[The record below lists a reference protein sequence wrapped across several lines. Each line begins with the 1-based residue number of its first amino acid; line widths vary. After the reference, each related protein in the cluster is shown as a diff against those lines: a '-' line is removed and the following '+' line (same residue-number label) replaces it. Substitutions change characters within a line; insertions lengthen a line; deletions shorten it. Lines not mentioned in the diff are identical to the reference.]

1 VYCLHVK
8 LALKCF
14 AVAIVILAVY
24 VSYYVVITVGML
36 MIALPI
42 AAVLGRRFGTYRLNI
57 QKSGDRRLKLTN
69 ELLQGI
75 RIVKYYAWENAFR
88 DNIEANRDEELK
100 SVLGLS
106 ISRALLIFIMRYS
119 TVIAVAITLVSSPI
133 VLYLSLLIER

>member
-1 VYCLHVK
+1 
-8 LALKCF
+8 
-14 AVAIVILAVY
+14 
-24 VSYYVVITVGML
+24 ML

-133 VLYLSLLIER
+133 VLYLSLLIDR

>member
-1 VYCLHVK
+1 M
-8 LALKCF
+8 

-24 VSYYVVITVGML
+24 ISYYVVITVGML
-36 MIALPI
+36 FIALPI
-42 AAVLGRRFGTYRLNI
+42 SAAIGRRFGVYRLNI
-57 QKSGDRRLKLTN
+57 QNNGDRRLKLTN

-119 TVIAVAITLVSSPI
+119 TVLAVAITLVFSVS
-133 VLYLSLLIER
+133 YLLEK